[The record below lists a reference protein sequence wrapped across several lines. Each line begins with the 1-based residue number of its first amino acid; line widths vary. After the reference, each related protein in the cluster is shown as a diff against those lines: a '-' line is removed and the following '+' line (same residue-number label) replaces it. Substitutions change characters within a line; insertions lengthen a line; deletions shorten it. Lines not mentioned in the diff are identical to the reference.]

1 MKNIR
6 KIFCVFLIISLFISV
21 PVLNASGIENKGFDD
36 QFKDI
41 GNESKGRICDYDGTE
56 ILKEVS
62 QEPDKDGNYE
72 ITLTVKGKPK
82 KVTKPVDILLIM
94 DASNSMYYNMDELKE
109 SMNSLVD
116 KVIDNIPDS
125 RIAVVAFGTYSEEV
139 FSFNDKNNFTSKEE
153 YKKAIKKSYN
163 NIEGMGNTNIES
175 SWRLADEI
183 FNNELNN
190 NSNSKKDV
198 IFFSDGYPNISVDYL
213 YSIGYLSVDNYDY
226 YKYYNDYY
234 LNEKNYYLN
243 QIYKKAFEEGKNYR
257 NEHRDY
263 EYEKIMKENGNTIG
277 SWALYEY
284 KKFYNNYPDTNIFS
298 VALIDNIPYEDKNS
312 AKELLSKM
320 QNSGYFTIDSRFGQ
334 DNNENNSKSLKEIYD
349 KIANN
354 IILDKEMAK
363 GLKIT
368 DVVSKD
374 FEIVKNGA
382 YDGKNSKIVNLSD
395 NSVIDLKE
403 NIEGDK
409 ISWDRGE
416 NIIDSTDGIQFKFKI
431 KPKDQYW
438 GTGENKV
445 YTNDIATISYKKP
458 KEKNK
463 IITGIFNK
471 PNLSIPYKLGKI
483 KVTKKFFDE
492 NGKEIKV
499 DDKKTYTVC
508 IDGGDLGKYYLKVDG
523 NGNAKVL
530 DFYMRDENTDISNN
544 TDTKKGY
551 LKVTESSE
559 NKRIYK
565 VSEIDTMDSET
576 KSIFVNGSKKDSFE
590 LNMKNNNID
599 IVINSSIKDEKYF
612 YDNKEKIND
621 FGILKL
627 N

>member
-94 DASNSMYYNMDELKE
+94 DASNSMYYNMDELKA

-198 IFFSDGYPNISVDYL
+198 IFFSDGYPNESMNMLLESKYL
-213 YSIGYLSVDNYDY
+213 EGGREYYEQYKKYL
-226 YKYYNDYY
+226 
-234 LNEKNYYLN
+234 E
-243 QIYKKAFEEGKNYR
+243 QIYKIKIKK
-257 NEHRDY
+257 DSD
-263 EYEKIMKENGNTIG
+263 YEKILMDELNNGNYKSIDE
-277 SWALYEY
+277 WALYEY
-284 KKFYNNYPDTNIFS
+284 EKFYNNYPDTNIFS

-374 FEIVKNGA
+374 FEIVKNGD

-403 NIEGDK
+403 NIEEDK

-576 KSIFVNGSKKDSFE
+576 KSIFVNSSKKDSFE

>member
-62 QEPDKDGNYE
+62 QEPDEDGNYE

-94 DASNSMYYNMDELKE
+94 DASNSMYYNMDELKA

-116 KVIDNIPDS
+116 KVIDNIPNS

-183 FNNELNN
+183 FKNELNN

-198 IFFSDGYPNISVDYL
+198 IFFSDGYPNESMNMLLESKYL
-213 YSIGYLSVDNYDY
+213 EGGREYYEQYKKYL
-226 YKYYNDYY
+226 
-234 LNEKNYYLN
+234 E
-243 QIYKKAFEEGKNYR
+243 QIYKTKIKK
-257 NEHRDY
+257 DSD
-263 EYEKIMKENGNTIG
+263 YEKILMDELNNGNYKSIDE
-277 SWALYEY
+277 WALYEY
-284 KKFYNNYPDTNIFS
+284 EKFYNNYPDTNIFS

-395 NSVIDLKE
+395 NSVIYLKE
-403 NIEGDK
+403 NIEEDK

-471 PNLSIPYKLGKI
+471 PNLSVPYKLGKI

-544 TDTKKGY
+544 TDTEKGY

-565 VSEIDTMDSET
+565 VSEIDTMDSEI
-576 KSIFVNGSKKDSFE
+576 KSIFVNDSKKDSFE

>member
-41 GNESKGRICDYDGTE
+41 GNESEGRICDYDGTE

-62 QEPDKDGNYE
+62 EKPDEDGNYE

-198 IFFSDGYPNISVDYL
+198 IFFSDGYPNESMNMLLESKYL
-213 YSIGYLSVDNYDY
+213 EGGREY
-226 YKYYNDYY
+226 YEQYKKH
-234 LNEKNYYLN
+234 LE
-243 QIYKKAFEEGKNYR
+243 QIYKTKIKK
-257 NEHRDY
+257 DSD
-263 EYEKIMKENGNTIG
+263 YEKILMDELNNGNYKSIDE
-277 SWALYEY
+277 WALYEY
-284 KKFYNNYPDTNIFS
+284 EKFYNNYPDTNIFS

-471 PNLSIPYKLGKI
+471 PNLSVPYKLGKI
-483 KVTKKFFDE
+483 KVTKKFFGED
-492 NGKEIKV
+492 GKEIKV

-576 KSIFVNGSKKDSFE
+576 KSIFVNGSKNDSFE
-590 LNMKNNNID
+590 LNMQNNNID

>member
-94 DASNSMYYNMDELKE
+94 DASNSMYYNMDELKA

-125 RIAVVAFGTYSEEV
+125 RIAVVAFGTEVEEV
-139 FSFNDKNNFTSKEE
+139 FSFSNKNNFTSKEE
-153 YKKAIKKSYN
+153 YKNAIKDSYYY
-163 NIEGMGNTNIES
+163 ITGRGNTNIEGT
-175 SWRLADEI
+175 WRVADEI
-183 FNNELNN
+183 FKNELNN

-198 IFFSDGYPNISVDYL
+198 IFFSDGYPNESMNMLLESKYL
-213 YSIGYLSVDNYDY
+213 EGGREY
-226 YKYYNDYY
+226 YEQYKKH
-234 LNEKNYYLN
+234 LE
-243 QIYKKAFEEGKNYR
+243 QIYKTKIKK
-257 NEHRDY
+257 DSD
-263 EYEKIMKENGNTIG
+263 YEKILMDELNNGNYKSIDE
-277 SWALYEY
+277 WALYEY
-284 KKFYNNYPDTNIFS
+284 EKFYNNYPDTNIFS

-492 NGKEIKV
+492 DGKEIKV

-551 LKVTESSE
+551 LKVTENSE

-576 KSIFVNGSKKDSFE
+576 KSIFVNGSKNDSFE
-590 LNMKNNNID
+590 LNMQNNNID

>member
-62 QEPDKDGNYE
+62 QEPDEDGNYE

-94 DASNSMYYNMDELKE
+94 DASNSMYYNMDELKA

-139 FSFNDKNNFTSKEE
+139 FSFNNKNNFTSKEE

-163 NIEGMGNTNIES
+163 NIEGRGNTNIES

-198 IFFSDGYPNISVDYL
+198 IFFSDGYPNESMNMLLESKYL
-213 YSIGYLSVDNYDY
+213 EGGREY
-226 YKYYNDYY
+226 YEQYKKH
-234 LNEKNYYLN
+234 LE
-243 QIYKKAFEEGKNYR
+243 QIYKTKIKK
-257 NEHRDY
+257 DSD
-263 EYEKIMKENGNTIG
+263 YEKILMDELNNGNYKSIDE
-277 SWALYEY
+277 WALYEY
-284 KKFYNNYPDTNIFS
+284 EKFYNNYPDTNIFS

-403 NIEGDK
+403 NIEEDK

-471 PNLSIPYKLGKI
+471 PNLSVPYKLGKI

-612 YDNKEKIND
+612 YDNKQKIND

>member
-56 ILKEVS
+56 IFKEVS
-62 QEPDKDGNYE
+62 EKPDEYGNYE
-72 ITLTVKGKPK
+72 ITLNVKGKPK

-94 DASNSMYYNMDELKE
+94 DASNSMYYNMDELKA

-175 SWRLADEI
+175 SWRVADEI
-183 FNNELNN
+183 FKNELNN

-198 IFFSDGYPNISVDYL
+198 IFFSDGYPNESMNMLLESKYL
-213 YSIGYLSVDNYDY
+213 EGGREYYEQYKKYL
-226 YKYYNDYY
+226 
-234 LNEKNYYLN
+234 E
-243 QIYKKAFEEGKNYR
+243 QIYKTKIEK
-257 NEHRDY
+257 DSD
-263 EYEKIMKENGNTIG
+263 YEKILMDELNNGNYKSIDE
-277 SWALYEY
+277 WALYEY
-284 KKFYNNYPDTNIFS
+284 EKFYNNYPDTNIFS

-403 NIEGDK
+403 NIEEDK

-471 PNLSIPYKLGKI
+471 PNLSVPYKLGKI
-483 KVTKKFFDE
+483 KVTKKFFGED
-492 NGKEIKV
+492 GKEIKV

-576 KSIFVNGSKKDSFE
+576 KSIFVNGSKNDSFE
-590 LNMKNNNID
+590 LNMQNNNID

>member
-62 QEPDKDGNYE
+62 QEPDEDGNYE

-94 DASNSMYYNMDELKE
+94 DASNSMYYNMDELKA

-163 NIEGMGNTNIES
+163 NIEGRGNTNIES

-198 IFFSDGYPNISVDYL
+198 IFFSDGYPNESMNMLLESKYL
-213 YSIGYLSVDNYDY
+213 EGGREY
-226 YKYYNDYY
+226 YEQYKKH
-234 LNEKNYYLN
+234 LE
-243 QIYKKAFEEGKNYR
+243 QIYKTKIKK
-257 NEHRDY
+257 DSD
-263 EYEKIMKENGNTIG
+263 YEKILMDELNNGNYKSIDE
-277 SWALYEY
+277 WALYEY
-284 KKFYNNYPDTNIFS
+284 EKFYNNYPDTNIFS

-431 KPKDQYW
+431 KPKNQYW
-438 GTGENKV
+438 GTGDNKV

-483 KVTKKFFDE
+483 KVTKKFFGED
-492 NGKEIKV
+492 GKEIKV

-530 DFYMRDENTDISNN
+530 DFYMRDENTDTSNN

-590 LNMKNNNID
+590 LNMQNNNID

>member
-62 QEPDKDGNYE
+62 QEPDEYGNYE

-94 DASNSMYYNMDELKE
+94 DASNSMYYNMDELKA

-163 NIEGMGNTNIES
+163 NIEGRGNTNIES

-183 FNNELNN
+183 FKNELNN

-198 IFFSDGYPNISVDYL
+198 IFFSDGYPNESMNMLLESKYL
-213 YSIGYLSVDNYDY
+213 EGGREYYEQYKKYL
-226 YKYYNDYY
+226 
-234 LNEKNYYLN
+234 E
-243 QIYKKAFEEGKNYR
+243 QIYKIKIKK
-257 NEHRDY
+257 DSD
-263 EYEKIMKENGNTIG
+263 YEKILMDELNNGNYKSIDE
-277 SWALYEY
+277 WALYEY
-284 KKFYNNYPDTNIFS
+284 EKFYNNYPDTNIFS

-382 YDGKNSKIVNLSD
+382 YYGKNSKIVNLSD

-403 NIEGDK
+403 NIEEDK

-471 PNLSIPYKLGKI
+471 PNLSVPYKLGKI

-544 TDTKKGY
+544 TDTEKGY

>member
-62 QEPDKDGNYE
+62 QEPDEDGNYE

-94 DASNSMYYNMDELKE
+94 DASNSMYYNMDELKA

-139 FSFNDKNNFTSKEE
+139 FSFNNKNNFTSKEE

-183 FNNELNN
+183 FKNELNN

-198 IFFSDGYPNISVDYL
+198 IFFSDGYPNESMNMLLESKYL
-213 YSIGYLSVDNYDY
+213 EGGREY
-226 YKYYNDYY
+226 YEQYKKH
-234 LNEKNYYLN
+234 LE
-243 QIYKKAFEEGKNYR
+243 QIYKTKIKK
-257 NEHRDY
+257 DSD
-263 EYEKIMKENGNTIG
+263 YEKILMDELNNGNYKSIDE
-277 SWALYEY
+277 WALYEY
-284 KKFYNNYPDTNIFS
+284 EKFYNNYPDTNIFS

-403 NIEGDK
+403 NIEEDK

-471 PNLSIPYKLGKI
+471 PNLSVPYKLGKI

-492 NGKEIKV
+492 DGKEIKV

-544 TDTKKGY
+544 TDTEKGY

-559 NKRIYK
+559 GKRIYK

-576 KSIFVNGSKKDSFE
+576 KSIFVNGSKKDS
-590 LNMKNNNID
+590 
-599 IVINSSIKDEKYF
+599 
-612 YDNKEKIND
+612 
-621 FGILKL
+621 
-627 N
+627 

>member
-198 IFFSDGYPNISVDYL
+198 IFFSDGYPNESMNMLLESKYL
-213 YSIGYLSVDNYDY
+213 EGGREY
-226 YKYYNDYY
+226 YEQYKKH
-234 LNEKNYYLN
+234 LE
-243 QIYKKAFEEGKNYR
+243 QIYKTKIKK
-257 NEHRDY
+257 DSD
-263 EYEKIMKENGNTIG
+263 YEKILMDELNNGNYKSIDE
-277 SWALYEY
+277 WALYEY
-284 KKFYNNYPDTNIFS
+284 EKFYNNYPDTNIFS

-395 NSVIDLKE
+395 NSVIYLKE
-403 NIEGDK
+403 NIEEDK

-471 PNLSIPYKLGKI
+471 PNLSVPYKLGKI

-544 TDTKKGY
+544 TDTEKGY

-565 VSEIDTMDSET
+565 VSEIDTMDSEI
-576 KSIFVNGSKKDSFE
+576 KSIFVNDSKKDSFE

>member
-62 QEPDKDGNYE
+62 QEPDEDGNYE

-82 KVTKPVDILLIM
+82 KVTKPVDILLII
-94 DASNSMYYNMDELKE
+94 DASNSMYYNMDELKA

-139 FSFNDKNNFTSKEE
+139 FSFNNKNNFTSKEE

-163 NIEGMGNTNIES
+163 NIEGRGNTNIES

-183 FNNELNN
+183 FKNELNN
-190 NSNSKKDV
+190 NFNSKKDV
-198 IFFSDGYPNISVDYL
+198 IFFSDGYPNESMNMLLESKYL
-213 YSIGYLSVDNYDY
+213 EGGREY
-226 YKYYNDYY
+226 YEQYKKH
-234 LNEKNYYLN
+234 LE
-243 QIYKKAFEEGKNYR
+243 QIYKTKIKK
-257 NEHRDY
+257 DSD
-263 EYEKIMKENGNTIG
+263 YEKILMDELNNGNYKSIDE
-277 SWALYEY
+277 WALYEY
-284 KKFYNNYPDTNIFS
+284 EKFYNNYPDTNIFS

-471 PNLSIPYKLGKI
+471 PNLSVPYKLGKI

-544 TDTKKGY
+544 TDTEKGY

>member
-62 QEPDKDGNYE
+62 QKPDEDGNYE

-94 DASNSMYYNMDELKE
+94 DASNSMYYNMDELKA

-163 NIEGMGNTNIES
+163 NIEGRGNTNIES

-198 IFFSDGYPNISVDYL
+198 IFFSDGYPNESMNMLLESKYL
-213 YSIGYLSVDNYDY
+213 EGGREYYEQYKKYL
-226 YKYYNDYY
+226 
-234 LNEKNYYLN
+234 E
-243 QIYKKAFEEGKNYR
+243 QIYKIKIKK
-257 NEHRDY
+257 DSD
-263 EYEKIMKENGNTIG
+263 YEKILMDELNNGNYKSIDE
-277 SWALYEY
+277 WALYEY
-284 KKFYNNYPDTNIFS
+284 EKFYNNYPDTNIFS

-471 PNLSIPYKLGKI
+471 PNLSVPYKLGKI
-483 KVTKKFFDE
+483 KVTKKFFGED
-492 NGKEIKV
+492 GKEIKV

-576 KSIFVNGSKKDSFE
+576 KSIFVNGSKNDSFE
-590 LNMKNNNID
+590 LNMQNNNID

-612 YDNKEKIND
+612 YDNKEKVND

>member
-94 DASNSMYYNMDELKE
+94 DASNSMYYNMDELKA

-198 IFFSDGYPNISVDYL
+198 IFFSDGYPNESMNMLLESKYL
-213 YSIGYLSVDNYDY
+213 EGGREYYEQYKKYL
-226 YKYYNDYY
+226 
-234 LNEKNYYLN
+234 E
-243 QIYKKAFEEGKNYR
+243 QIYKIKIKK
-257 NEHRDY
+257 DSD
-263 EYEKIMKENGNTIG
+263 YEKILMDELNNGNYKSIDE
-277 SWALYEY
+277 WALYEY
-284 KKFYNNYPDTNIFS
+284 EKFYNNYPDTNIFS

-374 FEIVKNGA
+374 FEIVKNGD

-403 NIEGDK
+403 NIEDDK

-492 NGKEIKV
+492 DGKEIKV

-551 LKVTESSE
+551 LKVTENSE

-565 VSEIDTMDSET
+565 VSGIDTMDSET
-576 KSIFVNGSKKDSFE
+576 KSIFVNG
-590 LNMKNNNID
+590 
-599 IVINSSIKDEKYF
+599 
-612 YDNKEKIND
+612 
-621 FGILKL
+621 
-627 N
+627 

>member
-62 QEPDKDGNYE
+62 QEPDEDGNYE

-82 KVTKPVDILLIM
+82 KVTKSVDILLIM
-94 DASNSMYYNMDELKE
+94 DASNSMYYNMDELKA

-198 IFFSDGYPNISVDYL
+198 IFFSDGYPNESMNMLLESKYL
-213 YSIGYLSVDNYDY
+213 EGGREY
-226 YKYYNDYY
+226 YEQYKKH
-234 LNEKNYYLN
+234 LE
-243 QIYKKAFEEGKNYR
+243 QIYKTKIKK
-257 NEHRDY
+257 DSD
-263 EYEKIMKENGNTIG
+263 YEKILMDQLNNGNYKSIDE
-277 SWALYEY
+277 WALYEY
-284 KKFYNNYPDTNIFS
+284 EKFYNNYPDTNIFS

-320 QNSGYFTIDSRFGQ
+320 QNSGYFTIDSRFSQ

-471 PNLSIPYKLGKI
+471 PNLSVPYKLGKI

-508 IDGGDLGKYYLKVDG
+508 IDGGELGKYYLKVDG

-551 LKVTESSE
+551 LKVTENSE
-559 NKRIYK
+559 SKRIYK

-576 KSIFVNGSKKDSFE
+576 KSIFVNGSKNDSFE
-590 LNMKNNNID
+590 LNMQNNNID

-627 N
+627 NKKFFIFVL

>member
-94 DASNSMYYNMDELKE
+94 DASNSMYYNMDELKA

-125 RIAVVAFGTYSEEV
+125 RIAVVAFGTEVEEV
-139 FSFNDKNNFTSKEE
+139 FSFNNKNKFTSKEE

-163 NIEGMGNTNIES
+163 NIEGRGNTNIEGT
-175 SWRLADEI
+175 WRRADEI
-183 FNNELNN
+183 FKNELNN

-198 IFFSDGYPNISVDYL
+198 IFFSDGYPNVSRDEMFAR
-213 YSIGYLSVDNYDY
+213 GYIARDRWDDDE
-226 YKYYNDYY
+226 YYN
-234 LNEKNYYLN
+234 
-243 QIYKKAFEEGKNYR
+243 F
-257 NEHRDY
+257 RDY
-263 EYEKIMKENGNTIG
+263 KDFLDGYYYRINKKDLEYEKLMMSDKAYGNYKSIYE
-277 SWALYEY
+277 WALYEY
-284 KKFYNNYPDTNIFS
+284 GKFYNDYPDTNIFS

-403 NIEGDK
+403 NIEEDK

-471 PNLSIPYKLGKI
+471 PNLSVPYKLGKI

>member
-62 QEPDKDGNYE
+62 QEPDEDGNYE

-94 DASNSMYYNMDELKE
+94 DASNSMYYNMDELKA

-139 FSFNDKNNFTSKEE
+139 FSFNNKNNFTSKEE

-163 NIEGMGNTNIES
+163 NIEGRGNTNIES

-198 IFFSDGYPNISVDYL
+198 IFFSDGYPNESMNMLLESKYL
-213 YSIGYLSVDNYDY
+213 EGGREY
-226 YKYYNDYY
+226 YEQYKKH
-234 LNEKNYYLN
+234 LE
-243 QIYKKAFEEGKNYR
+243 QIYKTKIKK
-257 NEHRDY
+257 DSD
-263 EYEKIMKENGNTIG
+263 YEKILMDELNNGNYKSIDE
-277 SWALYEY
+277 WALYEY
-284 KKFYNNYPDTNIFS
+284 EKFYNNYPDTNIFS

-409 ISWDRGE
+409 ISWDRDE

-492 NGKEIKV
+492 DGKEIKV
-499 DDKKTYTVC
+499 DNKKTYTVC

-544 TDTKKGY
+544 TDTEKGY

-590 LNMKNNNID
+590 LNMQNNNID

>member
-62 QEPDKDGNYE
+62 QEPDEDGNYE

-94 DASNSMYYNMDELKE
+94 DASNSMYYNMDELKA

-139 FSFNDKNNFTSKEE
+139 FSFNNKNNFTSKEE

-163 NIEGMGNTNIES
+163 NIEGRGNTNIES

-198 IFFSDGYPNISVDYL
+198 IFFSDGYPNESMNMLLESKYL
-213 YSIGYLSVDNYDY
+213 EGGREYYEQYKKYL
-226 YKYYNDYY
+226 
-234 LNEKNYYLN
+234 E
-243 QIYKKAFEEGKNYR
+243 QIYKIKIKK
-257 NEHRDY
+257 DSD
-263 EYEKIMKENGNTIG
+263 YEKILMDELNNGNYKSIDE
-277 SWALYEY
+277 WALYEY
-284 KKFYNNYPDTNIFS
+284 EKFYNNYPDTNIFS

-374 FEIVKNGA
+374 FEIVKNGD

-403 NIEGDK
+403 NIEEDK

-492 NGKEIKV
+492 DGKEIKV

-551 LKVTESSE
+551 LKVTENSE

-576 KSIFVNGSKKDSFE
+576 KSIFVNGSKNDSFE
-590 LNMKNNNID
+590 LNMQNNNID

>member
-41 GNESKGRICDYDGTE
+41 ANESEGRICDYDGTE

-62 QEPDKDGNYE
+62 EKPDEDGNYE

-163 NIEGMGNTNIES
+163 NIEGMGNTNIEGT
-175 SWRLADEI
+175 WRLADEI

-198 IFFSDGYPNISVDYL
+198 IFFSDGYPNESMNMLLESKYL
-213 YSIGYLSVDNYDY
+213 EGGREYYEQYKKYL
-226 YKYYNDYY
+226 
-234 LNEKNYYLN
+234 E
-243 QIYKKAFEEGKNYR
+243 QIYKIKIKK
-257 NEHRDY
+257 DSD
-263 EYEKIMKENGNTIG
+263 YEKILMDELNNGNYKSIDE
-277 SWALYEY
+277 WALYEY
-284 KKFYNNYPDTNIFS
+284 EKFYNNYPDTNIFS

-320 QNSGYFTIDSRFGQ
+320 QNSGYFTIDSRFSQGKQ
-334 DNNENNSKSLKEIYD
+334 KNNSKSLKEIYD

-431 KPKDQYW
+431 KPKNQYW
-438 GTGENKV
+438 GTGDNKV

-471 PNLSIPYKLGKI
+471 PNLSIPYKIGKI
-483 KVTKKFFDE
+483 KVTKKFFGED
-492 NGKEIKV
+492 GKEIKV

-544 TDTKKGY
+544 NDTKKGY

-612 YDNKEKIND
+612 YDN
-621 FGILKL
+621 
-627 N
+627 

>member
-62 QEPDKDGNYE
+62 QEPDEDGNYE

-94 DASNSMYYNMDELKE
+94 DASNSMYYNMDELKA

-139 FSFNDKNNFTSKEE
+139 FSFNNKNNFTSKEE

-163 NIEGMGNTNIES
+163 NIEGRGNTNIES

-198 IFFSDGYPNISVDYL
+198 IFFSDGYPNESMNMLLESKYL
-213 YSIGYLSVDNYDY
+213 EGGREY
-226 YKYYNDYY
+226 YEQYKKH
-234 LNEKNYYLN
+234 LE
-243 QIYKKAFEEGKNYR
+243 QIYKTKIKK
-257 NEHRDY
+257 DSD
-263 EYEKIMKENGNTIG
+263 YEKILMDELNNGNYKSIDE
-277 SWALYEY
+277 WALYEY
-284 KKFYNNYPDTNIFS
+284 EKFYNNYPDTNIFS

-320 QNSGYFTIDSRFGQ
+320 QNLGYFTIDSRFGQ

-374 FEIVKNGA
+374 FEIVKNGD

-403 NIEGDK
+403 NIEEDK

-416 NIIDSTDGIQFKFKI
+416 NIIDSTDGVQFKFKI

-471 PNLSIPYKLGKI
+471 PNLSVPYKLGKI

-492 NGKEIKV
+492 DGKEIKV
-499 DDKKTYTVC
+499 DDKKTYIVC

>member
-94 DASNSMYYNMDELKE
+94 DASNSMYYNMDELKA

-198 IFFSDGYPNISVDYL
+198 IFFSDGYPNESMNMLLESKYL
-213 YSIGYLSVDNYDY
+213 EGGREY
-226 YKYYNDYY
+226 YEQYKKH
-234 LNEKNYYLN
+234 LE
-243 QIYKKAFEEGKNYR
+243 QIYKTKIKK
-257 NEHRDY
+257 DSD
-263 EYEKIMKENGNTIG
+263 YEKILMDELNNGNYKSIDE
-277 SWALYEY
+277 WALYEY
-284 KKFYNNYPDTNIFS
+284 EKFYNNYPDTNIFS

-445 YTNDIATISYKKP
+445 YTNDIATISYKKT

-471 PNLSIPYKLGKI
+471 PNLSVPYKLGKI

-499 DDKKTYTVC
+499 DNKKTYTVC

>member
-94 DASNSMYYNMDELKE
+94 DASNSMYYNMDELKA

-116 KVIDNIPDS
+116 KVIDNIPNS

-183 FNNELNN
+183 FKNELNN

-198 IFFSDGYPNISVDYL
+198 IFFSDGYPNESMNMLLESKYL
-213 YSIGYLSVDNYDY
+213 EGGREYYEQYKKYL
-226 YKYYNDYY
+226 
-234 LNEKNYYLN
+234 E
-243 QIYKKAFEEGKNYR
+243 QIYKIKIKK
-257 NEHRDY
+257 DSD
-263 EYEKIMKENGNTIG
+263 YEKILMDELNNGNYKSIDE
-277 SWALYEY
+277 WALYEY
-284 KKFYNNYPDTNIFS
+284 EKFYNNYPDTNIFS

-320 QNSGYFTIDSRFGQ
+320 QNSGYFTIDSRFSQGKQ
-334 DNNENNSKSLKEIYD
+334 KNNSKSLKEIYD

-431 KPKDQYW
+431 KPKNQYW
-438 GTGENKV
+438 GTGDNKV

-492 NGKEIKV
+492 NGKEVKV

-544 TDTKKGY
+544 NDTKKGY

>member
-62 QEPDKDGNYE
+62 QEPDKYGNYE

-94 DASNSMYYNMDELKE
+94 DASNSMYYNMDELKA

-125 RIAVVAFGTYSEEV
+125 RIAVIAFGTEVEEV
-139 FSFNDKNNFTSKEE
+139 FSFNNKNKFTSKEE

-163 NIEGMGNTNIES
+163 NIEGRGNTNIEGT
-175 SWRLADEI
+175 WRRADEI
-183 FNNELNN
+183 FKNELNN

-198 IFFSDGYPNISVDYL
+198 IFFSDGYPNVSRDEMFAR
-213 YSIGYLSVDNYDY
+213 GYIARDRWDDDEH
-226 YKYYNDYY
+226 YK
-234 LNEKNYYLN
+234 
-243 QIYKKAFEEGKNYR
+243 F
-257 NEHRDY
+257 RDY
-263 EYEKIMKENGNTIG
+263 KDFLDGYYYRINKKDLEYEKLIMSDKAYGNYKSIYE
-277 SWALYEY
+277 WALYEY
-284 KKFYNNYPDTNIFS
+284 GKFYNDYPDTNIFS
-298 VALIDNIPYEDKNS
+298 VALIDNISYEDKNS

-320 QNSGYFTIDSRFGQ
+320 QNSGYFTIDSRFSQGKQ
-334 DNNENNSKSLKEIYD
+334 KNNSKSLKEIYD

-409 ISWDRGE
+409 ISWDRDE

-483 KVTKKFFDE
+483 KVTKKFFGED
-492 NGKEIKV
+492 GKEIKV

-590 LNMKNNNID
+590 LNMQNNNID
-599 IVINSSIKDEKYF
+599 IVINSSIKYEKYF

>member
-62 QEPDKDGNYE
+62 QKPDEDGNYE
-72 ITLTVKGKPK
+72 ITLTVNGKPK
-82 KVTKPVDILLIM
+82 KVTKPVDVLLIM
-94 DASNSMYYNMDELKE
+94 DASNSMGSDMKNLKDA
-109 SMNSLVD
+109 MNSLVD
-116 KVIDNIPDS
+116 KVVHNIPNS
-125 RIAVVAFGTYSEEV
+125 RIAVIAFGTEVEEV
-139 FSFNDKNNFTSKEE
+139 FSFNNREKYNSDEAYIN
-153 YKKAIKKSYN
+153 AIKNSYKDVY
-163 NIEGMGNTNIES
+163 GMENTNIEGA
-175 SWRLADEI
+175 WRMTDKI
-183 FNNELNN
+183 FKEELKQV
-190 NSNSKKDV
+190 NSNKNV
-198 IFFSDGYPNISVDYL
+198 IFFTDGCPSVSADDMYATGYRTKDKGWRNLQPNDDEDFKA
-213 YSIGYLSVDNYDY
+213 G
-226 YKYYNDYY
+226 YKYRE
-234 LNEKNYYLN
+234 L
-243 QIYKKAFEEGKNYR
+243 KK
-257 NEHRDY
+257 DP
-263 EYEKIMKENGNTIG
+263 EYEKLTMSDERPGDYKNQNE
-277 SWALYEY
+277 WALYEY
-284 KKFYNNYPDTNIFS
+284 KKFCEKNINTNVFS
-298 VALIDNIPYEDKNS
+298 IGLIDNIEDRDNS
-312 AKELLSKM
+312 KDNAVKLLSKM
-320 QNSGYFTIDSRFGQ
+320 QNSGYFTIDSRFSQ
-334 DNNENNSKSLKEIYD
+334 DKKKNNSKSLKEIYD

-354 IILDKEMAK
+354 IILDKDMAK

-471 PNLSIPYKLGKI
+471 PNLSVPYKLGKI

-492 NGKEIKV
+492 DGKEIKV
-499 DDKKTYTVC
+499 DNKKTYTVC

-523 NGNAKVL
+523 NGNTKVL

-544 TDTKKGY
+544 TDTEKGY

-565 VSEIDTMDSET
+565 VSEIDTMDSEI
-576 KSIFVNGSKKDSFE
+576 KSIFVNDSKKDSFE

>member
-62 QEPDKDGNYE
+62 QKPDEDGNYE

-94 DASNSMYYNMDELKE
+94 DASNSMYYNMDELKA

-116 KVIDNIPDS
+116 KVIDNIPNS
-125 RIAVVAFGTYSEEV
+125 RIAVVAFGTEVEEV
-139 FSFNDKNNFTSKEE
+139 FSFNDKNKFTSKEE
-153 YKKAIKKSYN
+153 YKNAIKGSYYY
-163 NIEGMGNTNIES
+163 ITRKGNTNIEGT
-175 SWRLADEI
+175 WRVADEI
-183 FNNELNN
+183 FKNELNN

-198 IFFSDGYPNISVDYL
+198 IFFSDGYPNESMNMLLESKYL
-213 YSIGYLSVDNYDY
+213 EGGREYYEQYKKYL
-226 YKYYNDYY
+226 
-234 LNEKNYYLN
+234 E
-243 QIYKKAFEEGKNYR
+243 QIYKIKIKK
-257 NEHRDY
+257 DSD
-263 EYEKIMKENGNTIG
+263 YEKILMDELNNGNYKSIDE
-277 SWALYEY
+277 WALYEY
-284 KKFYNNYPDTNIFS
+284 EKFYNNYPDTNIFS

-320 QNSGYFTIDSRFGQ
+320 QNSGYFTIDSRFSQGKQ
-334 DNNENNSKSLKEIYD
+334 KNNSKSLKEIYD

-403 NIEGDK
+403 NIEEDK

-471 PNLSIPYKLGKI
+471 PNLSVPYKLGKI

-523 NGNAKVL
+523 NGNTKVL

-576 KSIFVNGSKKDSFE
+576 KSIFVNGSKNDSFE
-590 LNMKNNNID
+590 LNMQNNNID

>member
-62 QEPDKDGNYE
+62 QKPDEDGNYE
-72 ITLTVKGKPK
+72 ITLTVKGKLK

-94 DASNSMYYNMDELKE
+94 DASNSMYYNMDELKA

-153 YKKAIKKSYN
+153 YKKAIKKSYS
-163 NIEGMGNTNIES
+163 NIEGRGNTNIES

-183 FNNELNN
+183 FKNELNN

-198 IFFSDGYPNISVDYL
+198 IFFSDGYPNESMNMLLESKYL
-213 YSIGYLSVDNYDY
+213 EGGREY
-226 YKYYNDYY
+226 YEQYKKH
-234 LNEKNYYLN
+234 LE
-243 QIYKKAFEEGKNYR
+243 QIYKTKIKK
-257 NEHRDY
+257 DSD
-263 EYEKIMKENGNTIG
+263 YEKILMDELNNGNYKSIDE
-277 SWALYEY
+277 WALYEY
-284 KKFYNNYPDTNIFS
+284 EKFYNNYPDTNIFS

-483 KVTKKFFDE
+483 KVTKKFFGED
-492 NGKEIKV
+492 GKEIKV

-544 TDTKKGY
+544 TDTEKGY

>member
-94 DASNSMYYNMDELKE
+94 DASNSMYYNMDELKA

-183 FNNELNN
+183 FKNELNN

-198 IFFSDGYPNISVDYL
+198 IFFSDGYPNESMNMLLESKYL
-213 YSIGYLSVDNYDY
+213 EGGREY
-226 YKYYNDYY
+226 YEQYKKH
-234 LNEKNYYLN
+234 LE
-243 QIYKKAFEEGKNYR
+243 QIYKTKIEK
-257 NEHRDY
+257 DSD
-263 EYEKIMKENGNTIG
+263 YEKILMDELNNGNYKSIDE
-277 SWALYEY
+277 WALYEY
-284 KKFYNNYPDTNIFS
+284 EKFYNNYPDTNIFS

-320 QNSGYFTIDSRFGQ
+320 QNSGYFTIDSRFSQ
-334 DNNENNSKSLKEIYD
+334 DKKKNNSKSLKEIYD

-483 KVTKKFFDE
+483 KVTKKFFGED
-492 NGKEIKV
+492 GKEIKV
-499 DDKKTYTVC
+499 DNKKTYTVC

-576 KSIFVNGSKKDSFE
+576 KSIFVNGSKNDSFE
-590 LNMKNNNID
+590 LNMQNNNID
-599 IVINSSIKDEKYF
+599 IVINSSINDEKYF

>member
-21 PVLNASGIENKGFDD
+21 PVLNASGIENRGFDD

-56 ILKEVS
+56 IFKEVS
-62 QEPDKDGNYE
+62 QEPDEDGNYE

-94 DASNSMYYNMDELKE
+94 DASNSMYYNMDELKA

-116 KVIDNIPDS
+116 KVIDNIPNS
-125 RIAVVAFGTYSEEV
+125 RIAVVAFGTEVKEV
-139 FSFNDKNNFTSKEE
+139 FSFNNKNKFTSKEE
-153 YKKAIKKSYN
+153 YKKAIKDSYN
-163 NIEGMGNTNIES
+163 CIKEMDNTNIEGT
-175 SWRLADEI
+175 WRVADEI
-183 FNNELNN
+183 FKNELNN

-198 IFFSDGYPNISVDYL
+198 IFFSDGYPNESMNMLLESKYL
-213 YSIGYLSVDNYDY
+213 EGGREYYEQYKKYL
-226 YKYYNDYY
+226 
-234 LNEKNYYLN
+234 E
-243 QIYKKAFEEGKNYR
+243 QIYKIKIKK
-257 NEHRDY
+257 DSD
-263 EYEKIMKENGNTIG
+263 YEKILMDELNNGNYKSIDE
-277 SWALYEY
+277 WALYEY
-284 KKFYNNYPDTNIFS
+284 EKFYNNYPDTNIFS

-403 NIEGDK
+403 NIEDDK

-438 GTGENKV
+438 GTGESKV

-492 NGKEIKV
+492 DGKEIKV

-508 IDGGDLGKYYLKVDG
+508 IDGGELGKYYLKVDG

-576 KSIFVNGSKKDSFE
+576 KSIFVNGSKNDSFE
-590 LNMKNNNID
+590 LNMQNNNID
-599 IVINSSIKDEKYF
+599 IVINSSINDEKYF

>member
-1 MKNIR
+1 MKKIR

-41 GNESKGRICDYDGTE
+41 ANESKGRICDYDGTE

-62 QEPDKDGNYE
+62 QEPDEYGNYE

-94 DASNSMYYNMDELKE
+94 DASNSMYYNMDELKA

-163 NIEGMGNTNIES
+163 NIEGRGNTNIES

-183 FNNELNN
+183 FKNELNN

-198 IFFSDGYPNISVDYL
+198 IFFSDGYPNESMNMLLESKYL
-213 YSIGYLSVDNYDY
+213 EGGREYYEQYKKYL
-226 YKYYNDYY
+226 
-234 LNEKNYYLN
+234 E
-243 QIYKKAFEEGKNYR
+243 QIYKIKIKK
-257 NEHRDY
+257 DSD
-263 EYEKIMKENGNTIG
+263 YEKILMDELNNGNYKSIDE
-277 SWALYEY
+277 WALYEY
-284 KKFYNNYPDTNIFS
+284 EKFYNNYPDTNIFS

-320 QNSGYFTIDSRFGQ
+320 QNSGYFTIDSRFDQ

-403 NIEGDK
+403 NIEEDK

-576 KSIFVNGSKKDSFE
+576 KSIFVNGSKNDSFE
-590 LNMKNNNID
+590 LNMQNNNID

-621 FGILKL
+621 LGILKL

>member
-62 QEPDKDGNYE
+62 QKPDEDGNYE
-72 ITLTVKGKPK
+72 ITLTVKGKLK

-94 DASNSMYYNMDELKE
+94 DASNSMYYNMDELKA

-153 YKKAIKKSYN
+153 YKKAIKKSYS
-163 NIEGMGNTNIES
+163 NIEGRGNTNIES

-183 FNNELNN
+183 FKNELNN

-198 IFFSDGYPNISVDYL
+198 IFFSDGYPNESMNMLLESKYL
-213 YSIGYLSVDNYDY
+213 EGGREY
-226 YKYYNDYY
+226 YEQYKKH
-234 LNEKNYYLN
+234 LE
-243 QIYKKAFEEGKNYR
+243 QIYKTKIKK
-257 NEHRDY
+257 DSD
-263 EYEKIMKENGNTIG
+263 YEKILMDELNNGNYKSIDE
-277 SWALYEY
+277 WALYEY
-284 KKFYNNYPDTNIFS
+284 EKFYNNYPDTNIFS

-471 PNLSIPYKLGKI
+471 PNLAIPYKLGKI
-483 KVTKKFFDE
+483 KVTKKFFGED
-492 NGKEIKV
+492 GKEIKV

-544 TDTKKGY
+544 TDTEKGY

>member
-62 QEPDKDGNYE
+62 EKPDEDGNYE

-198 IFFSDGYPNISVDYL
+198 IFFSDGYPNESMNMLLESKYL
-213 YSIGYLSVDNYDY
+213 EGGREY
-226 YKYYNDYY
+226 YEQYKKH
-234 LNEKNYYLN
+234 LE
-243 QIYKKAFEEGKNYR
+243 QIYKTKIKK
-257 NEHRDY
+257 DSD
-263 EYEKIMKENGNTIG
+263 YEKILMDELNNGNYKSIDE
-277 SWALYEY
+277 WALYEY
-284 KKFYNNYPDTNIFS
+284 EKFYNNYPDTNIFS

-320 QNSGYFTIDSRFGQ
+320 QNSGYFTIDSRFSQ
-334 DNNENNSKSLKEIYD
+334 DKKKNNSKSLKEIYD

-492 NGKEIKV
+492 DGKEIKV

-508 IDGGDLGKYYLKVDG
+508 IDGGELGKYYLKVDG

-544 TDTKKGY
+544 TDTEKGY

>member
-94 DASNSMYYNMDELKE
+94 DASNSMYYNMDELKA

-198 IFFSDGYPNISVDYL
+198 IFFSDGYPNESMNMLLESKYL
-213 YSIGYLSVDNYDY
+213 EGGREYYEQYKKYL
-226 YKYYNDYY
+226 
-234 LNEKNYYLN
+234 E
-243 QIYKKAFEEGKNYR
+243 QIYKIKIKK
-257 NEHRDY
+257 DSD
-263 EYEKIMKENGNTIG
+263 YEKILMDELNNGNYKSIDE
-277 SWALYEY
+277 WALYEY
-284 KKFYNNYPDTNIFS
+284 EKFYNNYPDTNIFS

-374 FEIVKNGA
+374 FEIVKNGD

-499 DDKKTYTVC
+499 DNKKTYTVC

-576 KSIFVNGSKKDSFE
+576 KSIFVNGSKNDSFE
-590 LNMKNNNID
+590 LNMQNNNID

>member
-94 DASNSMYYNMDELKE
+94 DASNSMYYNMDELKA

-116 KVIDNIPDS
+116 KVIDNIPNS

-175 SWRLADEI
+175 SWRLADDI
-183 FNNELNN
+183 FKNELNN

-198 IFFSDGYPNISVDYL
+198 IFFSDGYPNESMNMLLESKYL
-213 YSIGYLSVDNYDY
+213 EGGREYYEQYKKYL
-226 YKYYNDYY
+226 
-234 LNEKNYYLN
+234 E
-243 QIYKKAFEEGKNYR
+243 QIYKIKIKK
-257 NEHRDY
+257 DSD
-263 EYEKIMKENGNTIG
+263 YEKILMDELNNGNYKSIDE
-277 SWALYEY
+277 WALYEY
-284 KKFYNNYPDTNIFS
+284 EKFYKDYPDTNIFS

-320 QNSGYFTIDSRFGQ
+320 QNSGYFTIDSRFSQGKQ
-334 DNNENNSKSLKEIYD
+334 KNNSKSLKEIYD

-395 NSVIDLKE
+395 NSVIELKE

-431 KPKDQYW
+431 KPKNQYW
-438 GTGENKV
+438 GTGDNKV

-492 NGKEIKV
+492 NGKEVKV

-544 TDTKKGY
+544 NDTKKGY

-559 NKRIYK
+559 NKRIYR

-576 KSIFVNGSKKDSFE
+576 KSIFVNGSKNDSFE
-590 LNMKNNNID
+590 LNMQNNNID
-599 IVINSSIKDEKYF
+599 IVINSSINDEKYF

>member
-41 GNESKGRICDYDGTE
+41 ANESEGRICDYDGTE

-62 QEPDKDGNYE
+62 EKPDEDGNYE

-198 IFFSDGYPNISVDYL
+198 IFFSDGYPNESMNMLLESKYL
-213 YSIGYLSVDNYDY
+213 EGGREY
-226 YKYYNDYY
+226 YEQYKKH
-234 LNEKNYYLN
+234 LE
-243 QIYKKAFEEGKNYR
+243 QIYKTKIKK
-257 NEHRDY
+257 DSD
-263 EYEKIMKENGNTIG
+263 YEKILMDELNNGNYKSIDE
-277 SWALYEY
+277 WALYEY
-284 KKFYNNYPDTNIFS
+284 EKFYNNYPDTNIFS

-483 KVTKKFFDE
+483 KVTKKFFGED
-492 NGKEIKV
+492 GKEIKV

-544 TDTKKGY
+544 TDTEKGY